1 MVPCDDL
8 DGWDGG
14 LVGGRLKK
22 EGIYVYMHMAD
33 SHCCTAVILQ
43 FKNKLIN

>member
-1 MVPCDDL
+1 MVPCDDP

-14 LVGGRLKK
+14 LVGGRLNN

-33 SHCCTAVILQ
+33 SHCCPAEANNVVKQ
-43 FKNKLIN
+43 